1 MNWKTKMTESVPRSQ
16 LFPYYPCC
24 TVIGEMK
31 NKKCH
36 CLNREL
42 SALSLSCVGHLPALW
57 FKTVSNYF
65 KFLWRKRSKLGT
77 LTEKQKLMGA
87 QLFKE
92 YRKYCNNCLEFLS
105 PIMASPLT
113 PVKELCRRK
122 KPSYQKFGNYKIA
135 VDKYSDSTQAS
146 LLHPP
151 ALDSSFSRKYIFI
164 YVLINANDLFN
175 LNDKGKV

>member
-1 MNWKTKMTESVPRSQ
+1 MNWKTEMRESVPRSQ
-16 LFPYYPCC
+16 IFSYYPCC

-31 NKKCH
+31 NKICH
-36 CLNREL
+36 CLNQEL
-42 SALSLSCVGHLPALW
+42 SAWWLSCVGHLPALR

-65 KFLWRKRSKLGT
+65 KFPWRKRSKLGT

-87 QLFKE
+87 QLFKK

-105 PIMASPLT
+105 PIIAPLLT
-113 PVKELCRRK
+113 PVKEIFRRK
-122 KPSYQKFGNYKIA
+122 KPSSQKSGNWKIA

-151 ALDSSFSRKYIFI
+151 TLDSSFSRKYIFI
-164 YVLINANDLFN
+164 YVLFANDLFN
-175 LNDKGKV
+175 LNNKGKV